1 VLEDTPFSVDLLTA
15 IAMQETGYLWTVMVE
30 RRLDVPYILE
40 RCVGDTFDTPN
51 RSASPKTSDE

>member
-1 VLEDTPFSVDLLTA
+1 
-15 IAMQETGYLWTVMVE
+15 MQETGYLWTVMVE

-51 RSASPKTSDE
+51 RSASPKRVMSDN